1 MAEEDEEEW
10 GEAVAVEVEVEV
22 EVEVLGAE
30 EEAMGAQST
39 GRGGGWGFGAAAQ
52 EQEATDDEWSYERG
66 AWRREAAP
74 VSEADWGPGVDVEAG
89 PGAGA
94 GAGAEVEVEVEAVAS
109 RDESEEAREQL
120 LSLVDA
126 ALFSGELVLSTVVG
140 RTKSTVLPK
149 LVSDEVLDD
158 VLPQTWSILKSF
170 DEEARETQ
178 QRADQIEGE
187 VLDTLAK
194 LVKRK

>member
-1 MAEEDEEEW
+1 
-10 GEAVAVEVEVEV
+10 
-22 EVEVLGAE
+22 
-30 EEAMGAQST
+30 
-39 GRGGGWGFGAAAQ
+39 
-52 EQEATDDEWSYERG
+52 
-66 AWRREAAP
+66 
-74 VSEADWGPGVDVEAG
+74 
-89 PGAGA
+89 
-94 GAGAEVEVEVEAVAS
+94 VEAVAS

-126 ALFSGELVLSTVVG
+126 ALFSSERMLSTVVG
-140 RTKSTVLPK
+140 RTKSTVLP
-149 LVSDEVLDD
+149 EVLPEEVLAD

-170 DEEARETQ
+170 DDEARETQ

>member
-1 MAEEDEEEW
+1 MEE
-10 GEAVAVEVEVEV
+10 GC
-22 EVEVLGAE
+22 
-30 EEAMGAQST
+30 QSA
-39 GRGGGWGFGAAAQ
+39 FQ
-52 EQEATDDEWSYERG
+52 
-66 AWRREAAP
+66 
-74 VSEADWGPGVDVEAG
+74 
-89 PGAGA
+89 
-94 GAGAEVEVEVEAVAS
+94 VEVEAVAS

-170 DEEARETQ
+170 RLGGGPIVDKSGREMADALIHNCTLEAF
-178 QRADQIEGE
+178 I
-187 VLDTLAK
+187 L
-194 LVKRK
+194 